1 MPPGFSQRSLLRFL
15 HPGQIPTGRLRCPT
29 KCDAQLSESNFQTRS
44 RSDRENSPAGDGQ
57 GCFLR
62 DFCGKMRKMGEI
74 LESFYKRREI
84 SML

>member
-1 MPPGFSQRSLLRFL
+1 M
-15 HPGQIPTGRLRCPT
+15 
-29 KCDAQLSESNFQTRS
+29 SESNFQTRS